1 MNTEVK
7 GHLHLKVLNSS
18 GKRCREAA
26 RWQEEQCERAGLNL
40 VQQSRGKDT
49 FATYRQPSEEM
60 ARGKEGLCR
69 LTESTGI

>member
-18 GKRCREAA
+18 RKRCREAA

-40 VQQSRGKDT
+40 V
-49 FATYRQPSEEM
+49 
-60 ARGKEGLCR
+60 
-69 LTESTGI
+69 